1 MNINYYLK
9 DRLRLQEQW
18 LKDFIIWNKHEEIIA
33 KAAKA
38 YYKKKPIL
46 SLLLKI
52 YFLPTNFCN
61 FVSRLRDM
69 HIYNMCKKE
78 VEVLKKEIEETNK

>member
-9 DRLRLQEQW
+9 DRLRHQERW
-18 LKDFIIWNKHEEIIA
+18 LKDFGIREKHEEINT

-38 YYKKKPIL
+38 YYKEKPIL
-46 SLLLKI
+46 LLLLKI

-61 FVSRLRDM
+61 FVSRLRAM
-69 HIYNMCKKE
+69 YLYNMCTKE
-78 VEVLKKEIEETNK
+78 VEILKKEIEEKKK

>member
-9 DRLRLQEQW
+9 DRLRFQEQW
-18 LKDFIIWNKHEEIIA
+18 LKGFEIREKHKEINA

-38 YYKKKPIL
+38 YYKEKPIL
-46 SLLLKI
+46 LLLLKI
-52 YFLPTNFCN
+52 YFFPTSFCN

-69 HIYNMCKKE
+69 HLYNMCKKE
-78 VEVLKKEIEETNK
+78 VETLKKEIEEKKK